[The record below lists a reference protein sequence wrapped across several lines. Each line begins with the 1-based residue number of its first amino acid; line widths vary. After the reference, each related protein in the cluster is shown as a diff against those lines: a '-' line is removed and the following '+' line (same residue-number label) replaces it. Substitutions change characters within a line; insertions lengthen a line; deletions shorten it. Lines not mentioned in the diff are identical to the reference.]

1 MCLFDDVFMTTCLA
15 GQNEC
20 VEYVL
25 KILLNKDL
33 KVLKAEGQKE
43 LPNLHGQTARLDIM
57 AVDENGKQYNIEV
70 QRDNRGAKA
79 KRARR
84 NGSMLDA
91 NVKNPGVFGEN
102 LPETYIIF
110 ITEHDYWHENQAL
123 YPVERFVLCGDRYLP
138 FHDQLHILY
147 VNGEWS
153 GEDPVGQLMKDFH
166 CTKSRAM
173 STSPLKDRVCQ
184 IKDDSTGDS
193 VMGTMLDQAE
203 LRGEARGEKRGIEK
217 GRAEQ
222 RKLDEVE
229 LKAKD
234 EQLQNKETQLQ
245 AKDDEIAQLKALLKE
260 AQLAKK

>member
-1 MCLFDDVFMTTCLA
+1 MCLFDDVFMTACLA

-20 VEYVL
+20 VEYIL

-43 LPNLHGQTARLDIM
+43 LSNLHGQTARLDIM

-70 QRDNRGAKA
+70 QRDDRGAKP

-123 YPVERFVLCGDRYLP
+123 YPVERFVLCGDQYLP
-138 FHDQLHILY
+138 FEDNLHILY
-147 VNGEWS
+147 VNGQWT

-166 CTKSRAM
+166 CTKSSFM

-184 IKDDSTGDS
+184 IKGGDNGGS

-203 LRGEARGEKRGIEK
+203 LRGEARGEKRGMEK
-217 GRAEQ
+217 Q
-222 RKLDEVE
+222 RKLDEAE
-229 LKAKD
+229 LKA
-234 EQLQNKETQLQ
+234 KETQLQ
-245 AKDDEIAQLKALLKE
+245 AKDEQLKSQAARIAELE